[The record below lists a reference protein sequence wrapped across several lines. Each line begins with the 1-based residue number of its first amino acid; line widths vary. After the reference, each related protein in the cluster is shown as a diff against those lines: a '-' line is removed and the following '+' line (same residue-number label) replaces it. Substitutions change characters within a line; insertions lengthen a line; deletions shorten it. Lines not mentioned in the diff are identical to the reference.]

1 MSQKPFRLAI
11 TMAGAV
17 SAGAYTAGVMD
28 YLLEALEEWEKRRG
42 QRDIPSHRVVIPILG
57 GASAGGM
64 TAILAASTVNN
75 PITPVPFPNASN
87 MFNEHPENKLY
98 HSWVDLIGKDM
109 FPKMLDPS
117 DIQSQKII
125 SLLNSQFIDDIA
137 NKMIRADAKRWRAAP
152 AYFEMP
158 LKIFT
163 TLSNLEGFAYNVD
176 MIAGRGRAKY
186 NMSVHNDYACFELF
200 ENTIPTKNTPGWIPL
215 NFNINENLDT
225 ARSAAMA
232 TGAFPVGLRSRE
244 VLRKSED
251 ISEIKWHKEMLTS
264 HPLKPGIIKTLNID
278 GGMINNEPFEK
289 VRELLDDD
297 TKLAHAAEFA
307 NATQQETDELLKQI
321 NSQFSQFENTV
332 VMIDPFPSQDPK
344 PFDFSPGLLNVIE
357 KTLAAMT
364 SQMRAKPKD
373 YETAMETADA
383 SRFMIS
389 PSRKVENKHGILEDR
404 LGETAIASGTL
415 GGFSGFISKE
425 FRIHDYYLG
434 RYNCEVFLRDYF
446 VVPEVDMLANPI
458 FRDGYKDID
467 TSSYVSEYEGQLSYP
482 IIPLFTERTPPNE
495 LPMPVFSAG
504 SNWPKTTTAVVDAF
518 KKPLKIRIEK
528 LLLNVTKLSKFSN
541 FLVLAG
547 ARIVLNRTIAN
558 MVQNTIKKSLNDWG
572 LLTDY
577 DGKEENGD

>member
-42 QRDIPSHRVVIPILG
+42 QPDIPSHRVVIPILG

-64 TAILAASTVNN
+64 TAILTASTVNN
-75 PITPVPFPNASN
+75 PITPVPFPTAGN
-87 MFNEHPENKLY
+87 MFEEHPENKLY
-98 HSWVDLIGKDM
+98 HSWVDLIAKDM

-117 DIQSQKII
+117 DIQPQKII
-125 SLLNSQFIDDIA
+125 SLLNSQFIEDIA
-137 NKMIRADAKRWRAAP
+137 KKMIRTDSNRWRAAP

-158 LKIFT
+158 LKVFT

-176 MIAGRGRAKY
+176 MISGHGRAKY

-200 ENTIPTKNTPGWIPL
+200 ESTIPKKKTPGWIPL
-215 NFNINENLDT
+215 NFNIDENLDT
-225 ARSAAMA
+225 ARSTAMA
-232 TGAFPVGLRSRE
+232 TGAFPVGLQSRE
-244 VLRKSED
+244 LLRKSED
-251 ISEIKWHKEMLTS
+251 ISEIKWHKEMLKS
-264 HPLKPGIIKTLNID
+264 HPLNPGIVKTLNID

-297 TKLAHAAEFA
+297 TKLAHAIEFE
-307 NATQQETDELLKQI
+307 NATQQEADELLKQI
-321 NSQFSQFENTV
+321 NTQFSQFENTV
-332 VMIDPFPSQDPK
+332 VMIDPFPSQDPR
-344 PFDFSPGLLNVIE
+344 PFDFNPGLLNVIG
-357 KTLAAMT
+357 KTLSAMT

-389 PSRKVENKHGILEDR
+389 PSRKVENKQGVLEDR

-446 VVPEVDMLANPI
+446 VVPEADMIANPI
-458 FRDGYKDID
+458 FREGYQGIDVKD
-467 TSSYVSEYEGQLSYP
+467 YVSVYEGKRSYP
-482 IIPLFTERTPPNE
+482 IIPLFTDRTPANE
-495 LPMPVFSAG
+495 LPMPTFSAG
-504 SNWPKTTTAVVDAF
+504 TNWPKTKTAVIDAF
-518 KKPLKIRIEK
+518 KDPMKVRIEK
-528 LLLNVTKLSKFSN
+528 LLLNVTKLSKFNN

-547 ARIVLNRTIAN
+547 ARIVLNRTLAN
-558 MVQNTIKKSLNDWG
+558 MIQNTIKKSLNDWG

-577 DGKEENGD
+577 VEKDEDGN